1 MLSRFYPSVLILL
14 LLIGDAAFAS
24 SMRCGQNIIQK
35 GATKIEVLKYC
46 DEPDMKD
53 LISGLEDIKTEVW
66 FYDRAPTGFL
76 YILTF
81 RGSRLEKI
89 EVRQS

>member
-1 MLSRFYPSVLILL
+1 MLLRYVSLCLTL
-14 LLIGDAAFAS
+14 LLISETSLAS

-81 RGSRLEKI
+81 RGAHLEKI

>member
-1 MLSRFYPSVLILL
+1 LSRFYPSVLILL

-24 SMRCGQNIIQK
+24 SMRCGQNVIQT

-46 DEPDMKD
+46 DEPDMTD

-66 FYDRAPTGFL
+66 YYDRAPTGFL

-81 RGSRLEKI
+81 RASRLVKI